1 MLAKSIAAREVS
13 SVETTKEF
21 IGAIE
26 KLNPQ
31 LNAVCFERFEPA
43 LAEAARA
50 DAQLA
55 KSAVDKSQVLLGVP
69 VSLKESFRLSETPAT
84 IGLTRRRSAIDS
96 RDGQITKSLKASG
109 AIVIAKTNVSIM
121 MFSNETDNPVYGRT
135 LNPWN
140 PERTPGGSTGGE
152 AALIAAGGSVLG
164 FGGDMGG
171 SIRVPC
177 HFCGIHGLK
186 PTNGRI
192 TRQGSVA
199 NVGGMKAF
207 EFQPGPMARH
217 VEDLATALNI
227 LSCNVAATDAPPSQ
241 PGDFTNVDM
250 SKLRIGIW
258 SDDLLFPVSPAIR
271 RAITESA
278 ASLKDAGATV
288 EPFVAPK
295 FAEAIDLYMALMSSD
310 GGIGL
315 RSLGKGSEVDAGIK
329 QLFRIGQIPRVIRPA
344 IAAGLRAAGQHRM
357 ARLLSHTGARS
368 AADFWRLSRLRN
380 QFEAEYLDA
389 MNRSKLDAIILPP
402 YAIPAIRHGTATDL
416 LMAGCYAYITNLIGL
431 PAGVA
436 SLTRVR
442 PGEETDRAPSRD
454 SMDRLAIKAEE
465 GSVGLPVGV
474 QVAAKHWRED
484 IVLAIMSHLESDFRL
499 RDDYPLNITPLMS

>member
-1 MLAKSIAAREVS
+1 MDSDSIAESSALPAKQNTSLLDLSATQLAKTIAAREVS
-13 SVETTKEF
+13 SVEATKDF
-21 IGAIE
+21 ISAIE
-26 KLNPQ
+26 RLNPKI
-31 LNAVCFERFEPA
+31 NAVCFERFEPA
-43 LAEAARA
+43 LAEAAQA

-55 KSAVDKSQVLLGVP
+55 KSTVDESQVLLGVP
-69 VSLKESFRLSETPAT
+69 ISLKESFRLSGTPAT
-84 IGLTRRRSAIDS
+84 IGLTRRSSATDS
-96 RDGQITKSLKASG
+96 QDGQIAKSLKASG
-109 AIVIAKTNVSIM
+109 GIVIAKTNVSIM
-121 MFSNETDNPVYGRT
+121 MFSNETNNPVYGRT

-140 PERTPGGSTGGE
+140 LERTPGGSTGGE

-227 LSCNVAATDAPPSQ
+227 LSRNVASTDAPHSQ
-241 PGDFTNVDM
+241 ASEFIKVDV

-258 SDDLLFPVSPAIR
+258 TDDSLFPVSPAIR

-278 ASLKDAGATV
+278 TSLKDAGATV

-295 FAEAIDLYMALMSSD
+295 FGEAIDLYMGLMSSD

-315 RSLGKGSEVDAGIK
+315 RSLAKGS
-329 QLFRIGQIPRVIRPA
+329 
-344 IAAGLRAAGQHRM
+344 
-357 ARLLSHTGARS
+357 
-368 AADFWRLSRLRN
+368 
-380 QFEAEYLDA
+380 
-389 MNRSKLDAIILPP
+389 
-402 YAIPAIRHGTATDL
+402 
-416 LMAGCYAYITNLIGL
+416 
-431 PAGVA
+431 
-436 SLTRVR
+436 
-442 PGEETDRAPSRD
+442 
-454 SMDRLAIKAEE
+454 
-465 GSVGLPVGV
+465 
-474 QVAAKHWRED
+474 
-484 IVLAIMSHLESDFRL
+484 
-499 RDDYPLNITPLMS
+499 